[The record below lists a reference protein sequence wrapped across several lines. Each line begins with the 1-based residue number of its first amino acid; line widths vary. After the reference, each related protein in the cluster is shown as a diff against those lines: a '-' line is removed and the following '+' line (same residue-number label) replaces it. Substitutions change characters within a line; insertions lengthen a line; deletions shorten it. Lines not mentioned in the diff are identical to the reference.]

1 MKRKIFISGLLITV
15 VIILSSQVTAQE
27 GKINFGNLKIIPGLT
42 LKGVYDDNI
51 YLGNGTNQA
60 NEIEE
65 SDWITHVMPALLFNY
80 SLQER
85 GSVSLGYSGDLA
97 FYSDS
102 DYSDNDWQNHKGA
115 LAVDYKSPGGL
126 ILFANNTYIDAEDP
140 YSNLE
145 QYRIGLM
152 TKRWDNDLK
161 TKVGFD
167 FGNRFRILTYYNFYK
182 QDYELDRDYT
192 QDYDQNEFGVGF
204 QMRFLPKTW
213 GFIRYHMGERDYFT
227 YLAGTGVT
235 DSNDSDFQWQRVNAG
250 LTWDPGAKVSGE
262 LNVGYQWKEYDNE
275 TDVNGDQYE
284 DQDTWIAGTLI
295 TYKATPSTALVLSAT
310 RALRQTGSND
320 NEYFTDTGIGINLQ
334 QKILTK
340 FTLTVGGSYSQND
353 YNTDREDD
361 NYRANTD
368 LVYQIQD
375 WLGAGIGY
383 IYKKK
388 DSNFTENEYTDNQF
402 MVSLIARY

>member
-334 QKILTK
+334 QKIL
-340 FTLTVGGSYSQND
+340 
-353 YNTDREDD
+353 
-361 NYRANTD
+361 
-368 LVYQIQD
+368 
-375 WLGAGIGY
+375 
-383 IYKKK
+383 
-388 DSNFTENEYTDNQF
+388 
-402 MVSLIARY
+402 